1 MTSASER
8 SDYLDGLRGFAILGV
23 ALIHVGQLYSSAVP
37 AVLANFTNYGFRGVQ
52 LFFMVSALTL
62 TASLRRRP
70 TDLVSY
76 ALRRFLRIAPMFY
89 LAAVFYLIL
98 GGTGPSR
105 FAPDG
110 ISPLDVSLTVLM
122 LHGFSLTSINSVVP
136 GGWSVASEVI
146 FYALLPLTLM
156 FATGLGRS
164 LVLLALGVVA
174 AILFPPVIHAV
185 FSEVPHRE
193 LVDDFAE
200 FGFFANAPAFLL
212 GIVGYWVL
220 EMRAS
225 LRLPGYARPAL
236 MTVSLVGLIAVG
248 CEDIA
253 WLRTNLVA
261 DFLLFGLVI
270 GGAVSANSLL
280 TSRVLRAL
288 GTVSFSLYLW
298 HFVVIG
304 LVWGLTRQLDIP
316 PMLQLALTYAATIVI
331 AFLLSSVS
339 YRFIEKPGMQLA
351 AALSQRKAALAASA

>member
-1 MTSASER
+1 MTSTTVR

-23 ALIHVGQLYSSAVP
+23 VLIHVGQLYSQAVP

-70 TDLVSY
+70 ADLRSY

-110 ISPLDVSLTVLM
+110 ISPLDISLTFLM

-156 FATGLGRS
+156 FATTLRRS
-164 LVLLALGVVA
+164 LLLLAIGAVA
-174 AILFPPVIHAV
+174 AILFPPAIHAI
-185 FSEVPHRE
+185 FEQLPHRE

-212 GIVGYWVL
+212 GIVGYWML

-225 LRLPGYARPAL
+225 LRLPRYAGPAL
-236 MTVSLVGLIAVG
+236 MALSLLGLIAVG

-253 WLRTNLVA
+253 WLRGNLVA
-261 DFLLFGLVI
+261 DFLLFGLVM
-270 GGAVSANSLL
+270 GGAASTTSLL
-280 TSRVLRAL
+280 NSRVLRAL

-304 LVWGLTRQLDIP
+304 LVWILTRQLEIP
-316 PMLQLALTYAATIVI
+316 PMLQLALNYGATIAI
-331 AFLLSSVS
+331 AFLLSTLS

-351 AALSQRKAALAASA
+351 ASLSQRKAALTASA

>member
-1 MTSASER
+1 MSSTSER

-23 ALIHVGQLYSSAVP
+23 VLIHVGQLYSQAVP

-70 TDLVSY
+70 ADLGSY

-110 ISPLDVSLTVLM
+110 ISPLDISLTFLM

-156 FATGLGRS
+156 FATSLRRS
-164 LVLLALGVVA
+164 LLLLAIGVMA
-174 AILFPPVIHAV
+174 AILFPPVVHAI
-185 FSEVPHRE
+185 FGQVPHRE

-200 FGFFANAPAFLL
+200 FGFFAERSGIPSWHRRLLGAGDARLAPA
-212 GIVGYWVL
+212 
-220 EMRAS
+220 
-225 LRLPGYARPAL
+225 
-236 MTVSLVGLIAVG
+236 
-248 CEDIA
+248 A
-253 WLRTNLVA
+253 WLRRTDADGLEPRGADRRRVRGYRVA
-261 DFLLFGLVI
+261 
-270 GGAVSANSLL
+270 ANEP
-280 TSRVLRAL
+280 RGRFPAFRL
-288 GTVSFSLYLW
+288 GHWRRRFQP
-298 HFVVIG
+298 
-304 LVWGLTRQLDIP
+304 TR
-316 PMLQLALTYAATIVI
+316 
-331 AFLLSSVS
+331 S
-339 YRFIEKPGMQLA
+339 
-351 AALSQRKAALAASA
+351 